1 MFAHHGDMG
10 GRLRHL
16 AVVDLIHMELIGYL
30 TVHGYGVFNVSE
42 DIMIGY
48 ICSIGVDTVIY
59 EHSIDSSVAIATE
72 STALSFL
79 TVAMKVLRKS
89 NVILMT
95 DR

>member
-1 MFAHHGDMG
+1 MG
-10 GRLRHL
+10 GTLGHL
-16 AVVDLIHMELIGYL
+16 AVVNLIHGELVGYL
-30 TVHGYGVFNVSE
+30 AMHGYGVFNISE

-48 ICSIGVDTVIY
+48 ICSIRVDTVIY
-59 EHSIDSSVAIATE
+59 EHSVDSSVAIATQ
-72 STALSFL
+72 STALGFL